1 MNQKKIGELIRAA
14 RREHGFTQQELAA
27 QMHIS
32 DKTISKWECGLG
44 CPDLS
49 LLPQLS
55 EILGLD
61 SAHAPRFGRQH
72 EKAAV
77 LYLPHMRQSHHR
89 FRRSTSELLRQKA
102 APAHAAKGIRRPNS
116 DTGKTGKRMACDFRP
131 SHDQRSFDCFRHA
144 AHRRYRRDAK
154 TISGVEHGN
163 PPAVLSPRYSRL
175 VLQSARVVLSKFLNS
190 TQKSAERSKSSADF
204 FDLILLGIKNA
215 VRKTVPH
222 FHSCYQT

>member
-61 SAHAPRFGRQH
+61 LVRPVGRTAAHAPRPRGQH
-72 EKAAV
+72 EKAVV
-77 LYLPHMRQSHHR
+77 LHLSDMRQSHHR
-89 FRRSTSELLRQKA
+89 FRRSTGELLRQEA
-102 APAHAAKGIRRPNS
+102 APAHAAKGI
-116 DTGKTGKRMACDFRP
+116 
-131 SHDQRSFDCFRHA
+131 
-144 AHRRYRRDAK
+144 
-154 TISGVEHGN
+154 
-163 PPAVLSPRYSRL
+163 
-175 VLQSARVVLSKFLNS
+175 
-190 TQKSAERSKSSADF
+190 
-204 FDLILLGIKNA
+204 
-215 VRKTVPH
+215 
-222 FHSCYQT
+222 